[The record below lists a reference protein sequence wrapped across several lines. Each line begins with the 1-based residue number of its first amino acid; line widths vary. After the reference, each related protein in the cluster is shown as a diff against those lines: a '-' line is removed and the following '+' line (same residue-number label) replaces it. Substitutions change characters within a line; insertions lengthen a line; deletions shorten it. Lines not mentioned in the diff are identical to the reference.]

1 MPHKRSSVIRDRFR
15 AMAKRSKPACH
26 ICGQSISYDLP
37 HTDPKSFV
45 ADHVIALDRGGADAL
60 SNLAAAHRRQP
71 RLQLHE
77 ESPRVRSH
85 RSTKRQLE
93 LASAGEQVT
102 SGISI
107 RQLDLT
113 HQ

>member
-26 ICGQSISYDLP
+26 ICGQSIEYDLP

-71 RLQLHE
+71 RLQLNE
-77 ESPRVRSH
+77 ASPRVRPD
-85 RSTKRQLE
+85 R
-93 LASAGEQVT
+93 
-102 SGISI
+102 
-107 RQLDLT
+107 
-113 HQ
+113 